1 MPTSMDMLGSVQL
14 PDRKVCEFNP
24 PVRVAAYTVPLE
36 AGAMDAARVNVL
48 PATPKTPRVM
58 LIAVEVAT

>member
-1 MPTSMDMLGSVQL
+1 M
-14 PDRKVCEFNP
+14 EFNP
-24 PVRVAAYTVPLE
+24 PVSVAADTVPLD